1 MGSYGE
7 SNCYWRSREGD
18 LGEMNNLKI
27 CVITPTLP
35 EMQGGYILVSRFIKI
50 LEPLADAIFVITGNF
65 PEDAISNKKI
75 NIKNIKN
82 ERKKEPTVIK
92 VLRYILTQLRIS
104 VNLIKKS
111 KNIDIVIFFIGV
123 DLLLPIISAK
133 LLKKRTILIAT
144 GSLQKSAEKI
154 YSKMLFGSGGIIFSR
169 IGAILEKIN
178 YILSDVIVVYTENLI
193 QQLGLEKRKNK
204 ICVAHEHFLDFNEF
218 KIKKGLDERDN
229 LVGYIGRLSEEK
241 GVLNFVKAIPEIMKK
256 RGDLEFL
263 IGGDGQLRD
272 KIERYLEGENLND
285 KVKLP
290 GWIPR
295 EEFLT
300 YLNELKLFVLP
311 SYTEGLPYT
320 ILEAMACGTPV
331 LATPVG
337 AIPDVIKDGETG
349 FIMENNSPECIAENI
364 VRALAHPNI
373 NEITKN
379 ARALV
384 EEKYNYQA
392 AVDGYRIILSSTF

>member
-1 MGSYGE
+1 
-7 SNCYWRSREGD
+7 
-18 LGEMNNLKI
+18 MNRLTDKPNI
-27 CVITPTLP
+27 CVVTLP
-35 EMQGGYILVSRFIKI
+35 FVDLVGETILSNFIDI
-50 LEPLADAIFVITGNF
+50 LEPLSNELFAITGKF
-65 PEDAISNKKI
+65 PDRSNKRI
-75 NIKNIKN
+75 HIIRIKGDD
-82 ERKKEPTVIK
+82 KKEFTLIRAVK
-92 VLRYILTQLRIS
+92 YVVKQLRTTY
-104 VNLIKKS
+104 NLIKIS
-111 KNIDIVIFFIGV
+111 KNIDIVIFHIGTGIDV
-123 DLLLPIISAK
+123 LPVLTAK
-133 LLKKRTILIAT
+133 LLGKKTVKVAT
-144 GSLQKSAEKI
+144 GLSSNNIKRDNGR
-154 YSKMLFGSGGIIFSR
+154 LFGLGTIIFPSIFR
-169 IGAILEKIN
+169 ILEKIN
-178 YILSDVIVVYTENLI
+178 YTLSNRIILYSPLLI
-193 QQLGLEKRKNK
+193 KEWKEKYKSK
-204 ICVAHEHFLDFNEF
+204 ISIAHEHFLDFDKF
-218 KIKKGLDERDN
+218 KIKKKFNERNN

>member
-1 MGSYGE
+1 MK
-7 SNCYWRSREGD
+7 
-18 LGEMNNLKI
+18 NLKI
-27 CVITPTLP
+27 CVITQPLP
-35 EMQGGYILVSRFIKI
+35 EIKGGHILVSNLLEI
-50 LEPLADAIFVITGNF
+50 LEPLSNEIFVITGNF
-65 PEDAISNKKI
+65 PEDLIVGRNI
-75 NIKNIKN
+75 HIKNVKSDSKRETMWIRIFKC
-82 ERKKEPTVIK
+82 
-92 VLRYILTQLRIS
+92 ILTQLRIAL
-104 VNLIKKS
+104 NLIKIS
-111 KNIDIVIFFIGV
+111 KNVDIVIFFVGGMA
-123 DLLLPIISAK
+123 LLLPMITAN
-133 LLKKRTILIAT
+133 LLRKRVLLIAT
-144 GSLQKSAEKI
+144 GSGSESAKRI
-154 YSKMLFGSGGIIFSR
+154 YNERFFGTGGFIFSH
-169 IGAILEKIN
+169 IIAVLEKIN
-178 YILSDVIVVYTENLI
+178 YNLSDKIVVYSEGLI
-193 QQLGLEKRKNK
+193 RQLRLRKYKNK
-204 ICVAHEHFLDFNEF
+204 ISIAYEHFVDFNEF
-218 KIKKGLDERDN
+218 KIKKQLDERDN
-229 LVGYIGRLSEEK
+229 LVGYTGRLSEEK
-241 GVLNFVKAIPEIMKK
+241 GVFNFVKAIPEIIKK

-272 KIERYLEGENLND
+272 EIERYLEGENLND

-290 GWIPR
+290 GWVPR

-311 SYTEGLPYT
+311 SYTEGLPHT

-392 AVDGYRIILSSTF
+392 AVDRYRIILSSTF